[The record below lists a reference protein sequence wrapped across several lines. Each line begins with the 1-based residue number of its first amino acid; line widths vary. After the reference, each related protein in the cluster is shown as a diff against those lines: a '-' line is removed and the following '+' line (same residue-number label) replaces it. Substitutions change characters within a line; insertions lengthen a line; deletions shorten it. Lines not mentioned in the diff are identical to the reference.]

1 MDSNNI
7 EILLSIIIKSFDETE
22 PCYQNRYFY
31 GYTTDDRTKI
41 NAGID
46 ENMYK
51 FILEHISMEFY
62 KKFNWKILDNG
73 RTEIEIK

>member
-1 MDSNNI
+1 MKPNPVTKID
-7 EILLSIIIKSFDETE
+7 
-22 PCYQNRYFY
+22 
-31 GYTTDDRTKI
+31 TTDDRTKI

-62 KKFNWKILDNG
+62 EKFNWKILDNG

>member
-7 EILLSIIIKSFDETE
+7 EILLNIINKSFDETE
-22 PCYQNRYFY
+22 HCCKNRYFY
-31 GYTTDDRTKI
+31 GYTTDYQTKI

-51 FILEHISMEFY
+51 FILEHISIKFY
-62 KKFNWKILDNG
+62 KKFNWKILNNG
-73 RTEIEIK
+73 RTEIKIK